1 MLTNDNEYKNIDWNK
16 NTNGL
21 IPAIIQ
27 HSISGEVLMMGYM
40 NKESMAITKKTGY
53 VTFFSRN
60 KNRIWTKGETSGNT
74 LKLIT
79 WYLDCDY
86 DTLLIFVIPKGP
98 TCHKNNSSCFHSNIS
113 EFTFLYKLE
122 KIISTRKHIQ
132 SSPTSSYTSYLYKN
146 GINRIAQKV
155 GEEGLETAIAAV
167 TCNTKELIH
176 EISDL
181 IYHVFVLL
189 QYKSLNF
196 SQIIQELKK
205 RNNTCKNTSEST

>member
-1 MLTNDNEYKNIDWNK
+1 MLTNDNKCKKIDWNK

-40 NKESMAITKKTGY
+40 NKESMEITENTGY
-53 VTFFSRN
+53 ITFFSRN
-60 KNRIWTKGETSGNT
+60 KNRIWIKGETSGNT
-74 LKLIT
+74 LKLIN
-79 WYLDCDY
+79 WYLDCDH
-86 DTLLIFVIPKGP
+86 DTLLIFVIPNGP
-98 TCHKNNSSCFHSNIS
+98 TCHKNNNSCFHPAIS

-122 KIISTRKHIQ
+122 AIISAKKHIK
-132 SSPTSSYTSYLYKN
+132 SPSISSYTSHLYTH

-155 GEEGLETAIAAV
+155 GEEGLETVIAAI
-167 TCNTKELIH
+167 TCDNKELIN

-181 IYHVFVLL
+181 IYHLFVLL

-196 SQIIQELKK
+196 SKIIQELKR
-205 RNNTCKNTSEST
+205 RNKLHKK